1 MAKKLI
7 FRYGAMGSGKTALL
21 QQVAFNYEERGMN
34 VVVLKP
40 SIDTKGDNKVVS
52 RIGLERQVD
61 FIVHKDT
68 DVLKL
73 LSSTNSH
80 CIIVDEAQFL
90 TKEQVE
96 DLSFIASI
104 CDIPVIC
111 YGLRTDFMG
120 SGFEGSSRLLELA
133 DNIEEMKTICS
144 CGKKATMNARK
155 VNKQFV
161 FDGEQICIDNQEEVE
176 YVALCPK
183 CYYTERGLIE

>member
-7 FRYGAMGSGKTALL
+7 FRYGAMGSGKSALL

-34 VVVLKP
+34 IILLKP
-40 SIDTKGDNKVVS
+40 STDTKGDNKVVS
-52 RIGLERQVD
+52 RIGLERKVD

-68 DVLKL
+68 DILKIL
-73 LSSTNSH
+73 GSTNAH

-90 TKEQVE
+90 TREQVE
-96 DLSFIASI
+96 DLSFVASI

-120 SGFEGSSRLLELA
+120 NGFEGSSRLLELA

-155 VNKQFV
+155 INGEFT
-161 FDGEQICIDNQEEVE
+161 FSGEQVCIDNQEEVE
-176 YVALCPK
+176 YISLCPK